1 MSGYPSTTVRTASIP
16 PQPLAFLTKSTAIEL
31 ADDYGIVPWIHAL
44 LDPAPIPSAPEDPKT
59 KSISPPPKFKFTA
72 GDKAHL
78 PQTNGTPARGARAG
92 TPKARGRPKAG
103 SPEKRASPQKS
114 MKKPRA
120 TKAAKEA
127 NAAVSREAN
136 ASLQAAL
143 DGAAS
148 VADSESV
155 SDEKIKIDVQTNVEI
170 NGENE
175 TTTTDVKVEMPKEA
189 AQLPLPENP
198 TEMIEKATQMVE
210 EARKKEQGSSSN
222 SKRKA
227 EELDDEDDEKNDG
240 EEQPAKRTRL
250 LEQQVKKQKIRT
262 RAMIGV
268 TATLVVG

>member
-1 MSGYPSTTVRTASIP
+1 MTL
-16 PQPLAFLTKSTAIEL
+16 QPLALLTESTAIEL

-44 LDPAPIPSAPEDPKT
+44 LDPAPIPSASEDSKT

-120 TKAAKEA
+120 TKAAKDA
-127 NAAVSREAN
+127 NAAATREAN

-155 SDEKIKIDVQTNVEI
+155 SGDKVKIDVKTNVET
-170 NGENE
+170 NGDTE
-175 TTTTDVKVEMPKEA
+175 TTTTNVKIEMPKEVA
-189 AQLPLPENP
+189 ELPLPENP
-198 TEMIEKATQMVE
+198 EEMIEKATEMVA
-210 EARKKEQGSSSN
+210 EARKKDGQGSSSK

-227 EELDDEDDEKNDG
+227 EELDDEDDEKSAG
-240 EEQPAKRTRL
+240 EEQPTKRTRL

-262 RAMIGV
+262 RAIIGV